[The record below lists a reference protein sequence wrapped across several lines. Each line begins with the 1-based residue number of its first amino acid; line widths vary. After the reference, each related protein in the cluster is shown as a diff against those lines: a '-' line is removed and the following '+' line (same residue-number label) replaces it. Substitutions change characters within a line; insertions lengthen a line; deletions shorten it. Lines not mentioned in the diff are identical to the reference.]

1 MSDEE
6 LFNENESK
14 FMHQV
19 ENFYTALSF
28 AKVCAQKCNI
38 LKAERRSTL
47 NENEVTCLSKFGFY
61 LTFLTP

>member
-6 LFNENESK
+6 IFNENESK

-38 LKAERRSTL
+38 LRPERRSTL
-47 NENEVTCLSKFGFY
+47 NDNEVTCLSKYWLLLIF
-61 LTFLTP
+61 